1 MSIATETTH
10 EQFKASHTCKPKK
23 RAATDPANSGLAG
36 DNSIETNKDKVDLV
50 EQAEDIQHKSLGGPP
65 ARTEPC
71 TAAATIPC
79 VAGWCITMLSF

>member
-1 MSIATETTH
+1 MNSSKLVIH
-10 EQFKASHTCKPKK
+10 VNQK

-36 DNSIETNKDKVDLV
+36 DNSIENNKNKVDLV